1 MDTCPR
7 SNVSSKKIHW
17 TQAWPLLQYYRT
29 AIETVLLQYY
39 RTATVLLVVPE
50 IRVKWGPKKNQ
61 RKMQLWIQRFL
72 LNPNGQIMK
81 MAKCGYPPFTKS
93 TYSENGKMWKGLGFR
108 CQCRAASAEETYLLV
123 GCFQL
128 NFLFSKHVLRGF
140 RDVQTLAEKENSV
153 NSRVRHCQTYK

>member
-1 MDTCPR
+1 M
-7 SNVSSKKIHW
+7 SKIQRVQWKNSLN
-17 TQAWPLLQYYRT
+17 TSLALV
-29 AIETVLLQYY
+29 TVLPYCY
-39 RTATVLLVVPE
+39 RNSIITVLPYCYSIVSCPWNTREVRTE
-50 IRVKWGPKKNQ
+50 KKQ
-61 RKMQLWIQRFL
+61 RKMQFWIQRFL

>member
-1 MDTCPR
+1 M
-7 SNVSSKKIHW
+7 SKIQRVRWKN
-17 TQAWPLLQYYRT
+17 LLNISL
-29 AIETVLLQYY
+29 ALITVLPYCY
-39 RTATVLLVVPE
+39 SIVSCPWNTREVRTE
-50 IRVKWGPKKNQ
+50 KKQ

-72 LNPNGQIMK
+72 LNPNEQIMK

-93 TYSENGKMWKGLGFR
+93 TYSENGKLWKGLGFR